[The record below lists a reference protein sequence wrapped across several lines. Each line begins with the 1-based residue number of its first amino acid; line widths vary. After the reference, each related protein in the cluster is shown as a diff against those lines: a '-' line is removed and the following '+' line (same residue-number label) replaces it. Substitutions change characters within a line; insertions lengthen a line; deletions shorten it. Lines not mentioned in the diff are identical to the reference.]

1 MRNTR
6 VLTMVETA
14 LCVALAIA
22 LSRFKALTL
31 PYGGSLSFEMLP
43 IMVLALRRG
52 FRAGIIGGVLLSVA
66 VFLFEPFV
74 VHWAQVALDYPLAYG
89 AVGLAAVGAR
99 PWRTAVAK
107 GRMLSAA
114 WIVVVPSCVLAG
126 AVRFASHFASGVIFF
141 GQNASKGQPVVVYS
155 LLYNATY
162 MVPATI
168 ICAVAAALLLPALE
182 RAAPTAARA

>member
-22 LSRFKALTL
+22 LSRLPAFKL
-31 PYGGSLSFEMLP
+31 PYGGSLSLEMLP

-52 FRAGIIGGVLLSVA
+52 FRAGVIAGVLTSIA

-74 VHWAQVALDYPLAYG
+74 VHWAQVILDYPLAFG
-89 AVGLAAVGAR
+89 AVGFAAVGAR
-99 PWRTAVAK
+99 AWRAAAAK
-107 GRMLSAA
+107 GRMLTAG
-114 WIVVVPSCVLAG
+114 WTIVVPSCVLAG
-126 AVRFASHFASGVIFF
+126 ALRFASHFVSGMIFF
-141 GQNASKGQPVVVYS
+141 GQNAPKGQPVVVYS
-155 LLYNATY
+155 LVYNATY

-168 ICAVAAALLLPALE
+168 ACAVVAALLLPALE
-182 RAAPTAARA
+182 RAVPAAGRA